1 MAHNRIHNTEEDQ
14 RKRNERYLMM
24 TQSPVKKLVLKM
36 AGPTIISMLVTSFYN
51 IIDAAFVGHIST
63 EATAAVG
70 VSFAYMT
77 FINAIGFF
85 YGHGSG
91 NFISQALGAKNYSDA
106 EKMAATGFL
115 SPFIFGAIA
124 GLLGLIFIS
133 PLSRAIGAT
142 PDIISQSNDYLFYI
156 LIGTPFMM
164 SALALNNQLR
174 LQGNAGYAMIGI
186 TSGALLNII
195 LDAIFIIGLDMGVTG
210 ASLATL
216 ISQIVSWIIL
226 LIGTR
231 MGGNVHIR
239 LKNFSPTLENFKQ
252 ILDGGLPS
260 LCRQVLACTAT
271 ICLNHSAAIY
281 ATAGNEAST
290 IAAFAIVSRCMMF
303 AFSIVLGI
311 GQGFQPIC
319 GFNYGAK
326 LYKRVRESYTFTM
339 SIMTIF
345 LLISGTLGFIFA
357 PEIISFFRNEDPE
370 LIAVGTRVMR
380 WQCISFPLIGL
391 STSTNM
397 LLQTL
402 RITWPATILSMCR
415 QGIFF
420 IPILYIAPLLLGLQG
435 VEMTQA
441 IADVLTFLLAIPMA
455 VKVYRTLNAE
465 R

>member
-1 MAHNRIHNTEEDQ
+1 
-14 RKRNERYLMM
+14 MM

-36 AGPTIISMLVTSFYN
+36 SGPTIISMLVTSFYN

-63 EATAAVG
+63 EAAAAVG

-77 FINAIGFF
+77 FINAFGFF
-85 YGHGSG
+85 FGHGSG
-91 NFISQALGAKNYSDA
+91 NFIAQALGAKKYSDA
-106 EKMAATGFL
+106 ERMAATGFL
-115 SPFIFGAIA
+115 SPFILGTIA
-124 GLLGLIFIS
+124 GILGLIFLT
-133 PLSRAIGAT
+133 PLSKAIGAT
-142 PDIISQSNDYLFYI
+142 PDIISLSNDYLFYI

-164 SALALNNQLR
+164 SALALNSQLR

-186 TSGALLNII
+186 TSGAVLNII
-195 LDAIFIIGLDMGVTG
+195 LDAIFILVLKMDVTG
-210 ASLATL
+210 ASLATC
-216 ISQIVSWIIL
+216 ISQMVSWTIL
-226 LIGTR
+226 FAGTFR
-231 MGGNVHIR
+231 GGNVHIK
-239 LKNFSPTLENFKQ
+239 LKKFSPNLEHYKK

-260 LCRQVLACTAT
+260 LCRQALTCTAT

-281 ATAGNEAST
+281 STAGNEAST

-326 LYKRVRESYTFTM
+326 LYGRVRESYTFTM
-339 SIMTIF
+339 SIMTLF
-345 LLISGTLGFIFA
+345 LFISGTLGYIFA
-357 PEIISFFRNEDPE
+357 PHIISFFRSEDQV
-370 LIAVGTRVMR
+370 LIEIGSRVLR
-380 WQCISFPLIGL
+380 WQCIAFPLIGL

-397 LLQTL
+397 LLQTIRKTL
-402 RITWPATILSMCR
+402 PATILSMCR

-420 IPILYIAPLLLGLQG
+420 LPILYIAPRFLGLQG

-441 IADVLTFLLAIPMA
+441 LADVMTFLLAIPMA

-465 R
+465 L

>member
-435 VEMTQA
+435 VEITQA